1 MLGVI
6 QQKEIKYNRIL
17 ILWRRIFIYQ
27 MHAGLSMYAQS
38 KPSGKYSNLAKIA
51 INNSELDISI

>member
-1 MLGVI
+1 
-6 QQKEIKYNRIL
+6 
-17 ILWRRIFIYQ
+17 

-38 KPSGKYSNLAKIA
+38 KPSEKYSKLAKIA

>member
-1 MLGVI
+1 MI
-6 QQKEIKYNRIL
+6 QQKEIIYNKIL